1 MPGVRPDRLELLNF
15 FRMVPNT
22 QFVIPVYQRNY
33 IWVAKKQV
41 KKFLEDYKAVLSQ
54 ERNRHFIG
62 IIMYLQ
68 IQRRIGFNEFSVV
81 DGQQRLVTTFL
92 MLYALKSIAKESGNE
107 SFAKQINDIYL
118 TNQYAEEDND
128 KLKLKPLVSD
138 DDAFSKIIN
147 DDFASLTKEE
157 KRSNVYLNYVAIKK
171 YLKDLF
177 GHFQL
182 EQMLGAFDKFYFVAI
197 PLDSNEDDAQKI
209 FETINSAG
217 AALSKSDLIRNYI
230 LMNVQSNEQDR
241 LYKNYW
247 YPMEKSFASSGKIEN
262 FFRMFLANRNY
273 NLCNL
278 EEIYDVFQVWFDKN
292 KSNYG
297 IEQSLKTICKYAKYY
312 NDIFVND
319 DIQISSDV
327 DKALKE
333 FRNNSIEPT
342 APLLM
347 EIYNLYCSRDDLHE
361 HLVSSSD
368 FAKIID
374 LFNTYNVRRNIC
386 NQRTGILTR
395 IVPLMLKSVL
405 DWCDGVYTDI
415 YKHCVRYLVDNSK
428 GKQSFMPDD
437 EYLRTN
443 LLGAN
448 AYSLRNY
455 VKTIF
460 EKIESHNN
468 PVEVNFANLSI
479 EHLMPQTPT
488 KEWLEQLNINEEEY
502 EYNLHRLGNLTL
514 AAASD
519 NSRMSNNP
527 FEYKRDVLRTTSH
540 LKMNIEI
547 IEKEEWGIKEINER
561 TIKLIEEICELY
573 PYVSAGAQNIDHYNI
588 FLHEENAEVIAHI
601 FADETVEIQEG
612 SVIQFTYNNLIRE
625 LIEEGVLKE
634 NGQRYEFLQAYS
646 FNSLEDATNFLLP
659 ENTTNCWEL
668 WQDRNRRPLNVE
680 LRAKLANH
688 QIDN

>member
-54 ERNRHFIG
+54 ERDRHFIG

-92 MLYALKSIAKESGNE
+92 MLYALKSIAIDSGNE

-147 DDFASLTKEE
+147 DDISSLSKEE
-157 KRSNVYLNYVAIKK
+157 KKSNVYLNYVAIKK

-197 PLDSNEDDAQKI
+197 PLDGNEDDAQKI

-230 LMNVQSNEQDR
+230 LMNVESNEQDR

-273 NLCNL
+273 NLCSL
-278 EEIYDVFQVWFDKN
+278 EEVYDSFQVWFDKN

-297 IEQSLKTICKYAKYY
+297 IEESLRIICKYAKYY
-312 NDIFVND
+312 NDIFVNED
-319 DIQISSDV
+319 VHISSEV
-327 DKALKE
+327 DSALKE
-333 FRNNSIEPT
+333 FRHNTIEPT

-347 EIYNLYCSRDDLHE
+347 EIYNLYCSKDELHE

-368 FAKIID
+368 FAKIIN
-374 LFNTYNVRRNIC
+374 LFNTYNVRRNIV

-395 IVPLMLKSVL
+395 IIPLMLKSVL
-405 DWCDGVYTDI
+405 EWCDGVYGDI
-415 YKHCVRYLVDNSK
+415 YNHCVRYLVDNSK

-437 EYLRTN
+437 EYLKTN

-455 VKTIF
+455 VKTVF

-468 PVEVNFANLSI
+468 PAVVNFDNLTI

-488 KEWLEQLNINEEEY
+488 KEWLDALHITGEEY

-514 AAASD
+514 AASSD
-519 NSRMSNNP
+519 NSRMSNSP
-527 FEYKRDVLRTTSH
+527 FEYKRDVLRSTAH

-547 IEKEEWGIKEINER
+547 IEKEEWGVKEINER
-561 TIKLIEEICELY
+561 TVQLIEKICELY
-573 PYVSAGAQNIDHYNI
+573 PYVSAGAQVIKHYNI
-588 FLHEENAEVIAHI
+588 FLHEDNAEVVAHI
-601 FADETVEIQEG
+601 FGDETVEIQEG
-612 SVIQFTYNNLIRE
+612 SVVQLVFNNSIRE

-634 NGQRYEFLQAYS
+634 NGQKYEFIQTHL
-646 FNSLEDATNFLLP
+646 FTSLEEATSFLLP
-659 ENTTNCWEL
+659 DNAVNCWEL
-668 WQDRNRRPLNVE
+668 WQDRNRKSLNSE
-680 LRAKLANH
+680 LRAKLANR
-688 QIDN
+688 QF